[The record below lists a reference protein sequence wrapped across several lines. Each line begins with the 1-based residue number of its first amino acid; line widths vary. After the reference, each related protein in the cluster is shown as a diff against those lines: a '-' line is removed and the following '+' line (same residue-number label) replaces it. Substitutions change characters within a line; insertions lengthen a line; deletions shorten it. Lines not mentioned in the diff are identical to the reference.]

1 MATSGKAAAA
11 PEVAT
16 PSGPVDLTNLIDKKS
31 IVCMNQSSSNPIGNA
46 LNDRA
51 DTFVESDCDDQLLVT
66 IPFNSSV
73 KIMSI
78 TIRSPD
84 VEHAPSGGR
93 TLPCRHRHDN
103 YYSLCLCRISHLNLG
118 YG

>member
-46 LNDRA
+46 LNDEL
-51 DTFVESDCDDQLLVT
+51 TQLHYGSATPGYARRSL
-66 IPFNSSV
+66 NSEYGS
-73 KIMSI
+73 SI
-78 TIRSPD
+78 SLGIK
-84 VEHAPSGGR
+84 GR
-93 TLPCRHRHDN
+93 
-103 YYSLCLCRISHLNLG
+103 Y
-118 YG
+118 